1 ALEGESPLARVGGI
15 CNLRDVHD
23 ATPPGWQVGR
33 PYYHVERRQW
43 VQYSFDP
50 SERPVVGLR
59 SREWTA
65 VSATE
70 VECVREMARCLREIG
85 EGRAPR

>member
-1 ALEGESPLARVGGI
+1 M
-15 CNLRDVHD
+15 
-23 ATPPGWQVGR
+23 
-33 PYYHVERRQW
+33 
-43 VQYSFDP
+43 QYAFDP

-65 VSATE
+65 IGSTE
-70 VECVREMARCLREIG
+70 LEVVAEMARCLRELR